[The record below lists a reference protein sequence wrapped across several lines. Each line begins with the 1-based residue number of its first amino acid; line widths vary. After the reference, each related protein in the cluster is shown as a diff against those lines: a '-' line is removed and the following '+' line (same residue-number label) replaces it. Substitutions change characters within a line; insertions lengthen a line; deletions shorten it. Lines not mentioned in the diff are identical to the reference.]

1 MGVPS
6 NVNFKR
12 DIDDDDDDDDDDDE
26 DEDDDGGGGGDGDG
40 DGDGDDDD
48 DDEPSHVVAVLS
60 YFQTSPHMNKYCKTG
75 RTIIYKLGD
84 NKRHMIISFIILKMS
99 VESNLYHPS
108 TIGNI
113 WLGPETWT
121 YWTMRG
127 RSQNL

>member
-12 DIDDDDDDDDDDDE
+12 DMGDDDDGDDDDD
-26 DEDDDGGGGGDGDG
+26 GGG

-48 DDEPSHVVAVLS
+48 DDYDDDDYDDDDDEPSNVVAVVS
-60 YFQTSPHMNKYCKTG
+60 YFQTSPHMNKSCKTG
-75 RTIIYKLGD
+75 RTIIYQLGD
-84 NKRHMIISFIILKMS
+84 NKRQMIISFIILKMS
-99 VESNLYHPS
+99 VESNLNHPS
-108 TIGNI
+108 TIGNT
-113 WLGPETWT
+113 WVGPETWT